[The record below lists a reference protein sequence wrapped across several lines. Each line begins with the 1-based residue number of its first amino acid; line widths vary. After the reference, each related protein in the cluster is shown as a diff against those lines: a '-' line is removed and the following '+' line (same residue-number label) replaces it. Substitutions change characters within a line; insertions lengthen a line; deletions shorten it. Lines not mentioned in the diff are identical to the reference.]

1 MVVYIDI
8 LLIINTVLNYAVLV
22 TAEKLLKRDIRL
34 LRLLAGSF
42 TGALFSLIVFLD
54 INNTFLLFVIRLVSS
69 ALITLIS
76 FGFHKRSEYIKAVTM
91 TCAVSLLYCGGM
103 ILFYQAF
110 KPSNMLIINDVIYFE
125 LDPLLMILI
134 TAIIYVLLLIL
145 YKLFSERIKSTV
157 VSMRFTVG
165 GKEYSCVGKIDT
177 GCNLTEP
184 FSGSPVIIADKSIFP
199 DNGYDKQ
206 RIIPYTAVSG
216 SSFLRAVKAEKVV
229 IDKKTIDTTV
239 YIASADIKSSSFA
252 AIINSDIIR

>member
-91 TCAVSLLYCGGM
+91 TCAVSLL
-103 ILFYQAF
+103 
-110 KPSNMLIINDVIYFE
+110 
-125 LDPLLMILI
+125 
-134 TAIIYVLLLIL
+134 
-145 YKLFSERIKSTV
+145 
-157 VSMRFTVG
+157 
-165 GKEYSCVGKIDT
+165 
-177 GCNLTEP
+177 
-184 FSGSPVIIADKSIFP
+184 
-199 DNGYDKQ
+199 
-206 RIIPYTAVSG
+206 
-216 SSFLRAVKAEKVV
+216 
-229 IDKKTIDTTV
+229 
-239 YIASADIKSSSFA
+239 
-252 AIINSDIIR
+252 